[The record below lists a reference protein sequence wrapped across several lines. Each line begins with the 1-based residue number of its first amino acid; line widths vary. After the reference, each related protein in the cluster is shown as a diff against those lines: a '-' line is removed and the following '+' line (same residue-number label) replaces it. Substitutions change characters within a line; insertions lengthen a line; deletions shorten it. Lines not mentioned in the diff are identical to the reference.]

1 MTDEKLVSK
10 LKLER
15 LSFEEITYS
24 RDLNAAVIPEYEMNF
39 TRQVS
44 AHEDQ
49 KHFRVSLTANVWTK
63 DADTIKVKVTI
74 VGVFFCDCEDEWIK
88 SELINKNSLSILFP
102 YLRSQISLVTT
113 QPDMPPITI
122 QPINI
127 VGLFG
132 EADSQDK

>member
-1 MTDEKLVSK
+1 MVNEQLRSE

-15 LSFEEITYS
+15 LSFEEISYS
-24 RDLNAAVIPEYEMNF
+24 RNVNAAVIPEYEMNF

-44 AHEDQ
+44 ANEDQ

-74 VGVFFCDCEDEWIK
+74 VGFFFCDCENEKIK
-88 SELINKNSLSILFP
+88 NELINKNSLSILFP

-127 VGLFG
+127 VALF
-132 EADSQDK
+132 EQAENQDQ